1 MAELLGLDLAE
12 KLAGRR
18 YKKGEIFRPIQA
30 ICLGK
35 CKSAHILLSSISDSR
50 RQVDLVIIDR
60 SLPPT
65 PNAVKGFPR
74 PCDAEN
80 TSYPLAS
87 NAAEDLE
94 LAIFRLRRNQS
105 SSSSNSELHGAL
117 LPFKHLAIVNTI
129 NIHNR
134 TGHVVGTI
142 PQ

>member
-1 MAELLGLDLAE
+1 LPAEDTRKE
-12 KLAGRR
+12 RFFDMSRR
-18 YKKGEIFRPIQA
+18 FVWASVNQLIFFFLR
-30 ICLGK
+30 
-35 CKSAHILLSSISDSR
+35 SDFR
-50 RQVDLVIIDR
+50 RQVDLVIVDR

-105 SSSSNSELHGAL
+105 SSPSNSELHGAL

-134 TGHVVGTI
+134 TGYVVGTI